1 MFPIH
6 DDTPTRITPYVTYGV
21 MIACILVF
29 IWQLSLGDWVQHA
42 VYSFGVIPAVLLAGK
57 SLPPDME
64 ILPAWLTIFS
74 SMFLHGGWMH
84 LIGNMLYLWV
94 FSNNVEDAM
103 GHRRF
108 IAFYLTCGLLAALT
122 QALLDPMSEI
132 PMIGAS
138 GAISG
143 VLGAYLLLHPH
154 ARILVVIPI
163 GFLIYTPWIPAF
175 WVLGLWFVLQIFN
188 SWLSASD
195 MGGIAYGAHL
205 GGFIAG
211 MLLIPFFKYRSV
223 ALFAPASEE
232 RRMLRK

>member
-1 MFPIH
+1 
-6 DDTPTRITPYVTYGV
+6 
-21 MIACILVF
+21 
-29 IWQLSLGDWVQHA
+29 
-42 VYSFGVIPAVLLAGK
+42 
-57 SLPPDME
+57 
-64 ILPAWLTIFS
+64 
-74 SMFLHGGWMH
+74 MH

-108 IAFYLTCGLLAALT
+108 IVFYLACGLLAALT

-232 RRMLRK
+232 RRMLPK